1 MRRYETIFI
10 LRPSLNEKEI
20 DTVVDMAVGII
31 TDTAGKI
38 IDLNRWGMKKLAYT
52 IKKET
57 QGFYVFIDYSGT
69 PGAVAEIERRFRIDD
84 TVLRYMTVKT
94 SDDISDEQIVAATDL
109 ASQKKIEA
117 EKAEEASET
126 DGTEEKKE
134 KSAE

>member
-20 DTVVDMAVGII
+20 DTVVDMVLGVIAD
-31 TDTAGKI
+31 TDGKI

-69 PGAVAEIERRFRIDD
+69 PAAVSEIERRFRIDD

-94 SDDISDEQIVAATDL
+94 SEDISDEQIVAATDL

-117 EKAEEASET
+117 EKEETSEA
-126 DGTEEKKE
+126 DDSDQNKSD
-134 KSAE
+134 SAE